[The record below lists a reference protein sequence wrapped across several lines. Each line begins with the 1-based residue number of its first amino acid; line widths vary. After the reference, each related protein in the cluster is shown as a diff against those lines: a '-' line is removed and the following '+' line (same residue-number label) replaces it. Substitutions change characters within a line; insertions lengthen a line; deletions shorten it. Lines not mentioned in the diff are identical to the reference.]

1 MSAVPIQLVNMGSAS
16 TKSLLGL
23 LEEGRGIKFTF
34 DTAEE
39 TAMLPDQALPKQLQ
53 SLSSILVRTS
63 HSKEAEVLRDVYTHV
78 ELHPDFGGLGID
90 GSHQTNSEEDAEI
103 LFLVSAY
110 LQALTSV
117 ERSKKPAALLKERPF
132 GRRGMTLSEKI
143 FAAHDTGRRG
153 FVKAGDVVVVEVDW
167 IMASELSWHGME
179 KTYNALGKPGI
190 FRNDRFWLAG
200 DHVVEPRIKDVP
212 KVKAMVDS
220 SERARQVFKMT
231 ENQGMNF
238 TIMHT
243 EFARERAQP
252 GTLVVGSDSH
262 TCSAGSM
269 GALAIGL
276 GTADVTMPLITG
288 ETWFR
293 IPESVSINFIGQP
306 SPGIGGKDIILYILQ
321 QLKRNTVAADRVVE
335 FSGPGLKYL
344 SCDARFAIANMCTEF
359 GAVTVRDVVCSVLYT
374 ISSFLS
380 WWSSCW
386 FSHIPVKIVWSHS
399 VADTDDRLRVSLS
412 QMRSQRNTS
421 RDARAR
427 STRRAQHISDRT
439 MMRSTQD
446 HIRLTLPGWSPS

>member
-1 MSAVPIQLVNMGSAS
+1 MSAVAIHLANMETAS
-16 TKSLLGL
+16 TRSLLKL
-23 LEEGRGIKFTF
+23 LEEGRGLRFRF
-34 DTAEE
+34 DDKDGTNV
-39 TAMLPDQALPKQLQ
+39 LPEQALPKQLQ
-53 SLSSILVRTS
+53 SLSSILVKS
-63 HSKEAEVLRDVYTHV
+63 GHSKEAEVLQDVYSHV
-78 ELHPDFGGLGID
+78 ELHTDFGGLGVD
-90 GSHQTNSEEDAEI
+90 ADRQPSPEEDAEI

-110 LQALTSV
+110 LQALNSV
-117 ERSKKPAALLKERPF
+117 ERSKKPTPLLNKRPK

-143 FAAHDTGRRG
+143 FAAHDTEKRG
-153 FVKAGDVVVVEVDW
+153 FVKPGDVVVVEVDW

-200 DHVVEPRIKDVP
+200 DHVVDPRIKDVP

-231 ENQGMNF
+231 ENQGNNF

-252 GTLVVGSDSH
+252 GTLVIGSDSH

-293 IPESVSINFIGQP
+293 IPESISIEFVGQP
-306 SPGIGGKDIILYILQ
+306 SPGIGGKDVILYILQ

-359 GAVTVRDVVCSVLYT
+359 GGVTVRGIDRNCSCAYFCFFSC
-374 ISSFLS
+374 SSSRFS
-380 WWSSCW
+380 WFIPSRPSS
-386 FSHIPVKIVWSHS
+386 
-399 VADTDDRLRVSLS
+399 TSL
-412 QMRSQRNTS
+412 
-421 RDARAR
+421 
-427 STRRAQHISDRT
+427 
-439 MMRSTQD
+439 
-446 HIRLTLPGWSPS
+446 

>member
-1 MSAVPIQLVNMGSAS
+1 MSAISIRIAGTGSAL
-16 TKSLLGL
+16 TKSLLRL
-23 LEEGRGIKFTF
+23 LDEGRGIKFQIGTEN
-34 DTAEE
+34 DLDL
-39 TAMLPDQALPKQLQ
+39 LPDQALPKQLQ
-53 SLSSILVRTS
+53 CLSSILVKFG
-63 HSKEAEVLRDVYTHV
+63 HPKEAEVLQDVYSHL
-78 ELHPDFGGLGID
+78 ELPTDFGGLGLD
-90 GSHQTNSEEDAEI
+90 GTQPTSPKQDAEI

-110 LQALTSV
+110 LQALNSV
-117 ERSKKPAALLKERPF
+117 ERSKKPAPLLKVRPP

-143 FAAHDTGRRG
+143 FAAHDIDRRG
-153 FVKAGDVVVVEVDW
+153 FVKPGDVLVVDVDW
-167 IMASELSWHGME
+167 IMASELSWTGME

-200 DHVVEPRIKDVP
+200 DHVVDPRINEVP

-269 GALAIGL
+269 GTLAIGL

-293 IPESVSINFIGQP
+293 VPESVRIKFIGRP
-306 SPGIGGKDIILYILQ
+306 SAGIGGKDVILYILQ
-321 QLKRNTVAADRVVE
+321 QLKRNTVAAERIVE
-335 FSGPGLKYL
+335 FSGPGLRHL

-359 GAVTVRDVVCSVLYT
+359 GAVTVRLSPSLL
-374 ISSFLS
+374 SFATLLRLN
-380 WWSSCW
+380 
-386 FSHIPVKIVWSHS
+386 
-399 VADTDDRLRVSLS
+399 TDILCRVSLFR
-412 QMRSQRNTS
+412 MRSPRTIS
-421 RDARAR
+421 KGARVQ
-427 STRRAQHISDRT
+427 STRQIQRISDRT
-439 MMRSTQD
+439 RMQNTPSRIQ
-446 HIRLTLPGWSPS
+446 LT